1 MTQRSEPRPWT
12 ATATA
17 AAAAAVAAAVRGG
30 RSLRWWF
37 RGVLG
42 ASAYERYVARHRV
55 EHPDHDPLP
64 EREWW
69 RARQDEATPKGCC

>member
-12 ATATA
+12 AAGAA
-17 AAAAAVAAAVRGG
+17 AAAAAVAAAARCG

-69 RARQDEATPKGCC
+69 RSRQDEATPKGCC